1 MIALVNLRAITKMHK
16 LKTVFWLTLLS
27 QLILIG
33 FYPLMD
39 TTEARYADIARR
51 MLALNDWITPW
62 FDDNQPFWGK
72 PPLSFWVTMFGF
84 KLFGINEFGAR
95 FFYWVVSLLVLAITY
110 LTASAHSK
118 RLALYALP
126 ILVSFMLFYLSS
138 VAVMTDMVLVL
149 GGAIAMYSQ
158 YQVALKSGSK
168 TNHSIYL
175 AIGLSIGLLAKGP
188 IALILFLT
196 PFVLWLVATRQ
207 LSVLYKR
214 YHLLLIFSLT
224 LLISL
229 PWYWLAEQKTPG
241 FLNYFILGEHWQ
253 RFTVAGWEGDLY
265 GSAHDFPRGTIWMF
279 LITATI
285 PWCFLVPYLLYQ
297 NGRAMLTS
305 AFDST
310 LPGKSLLLAWA
321 FTPLVFFTFS
331 GNVLWTYLLPGLPA
345 LAIIFSHILMQSFRH
360 RFITNLL
367 QVAMALVVVIKL
379 IYLITLSTGASI
391 EFKTTKYLI
400 ESFESM
406 NVPLE
411 SVYFVHRVPFSAK
424 FYSHGRVNR
433 IQDIADIPEGDNKT
447 RYVIIKTSDLPRY
460 PQFNIKKQPVRTYG
474 KYQVFS
480 I

>member
-1 MIALVNLRAITKMHK
+1 MNK
-16 LKTVFWLTLLS
+16 LKIVFWLAMLS

-33 FYPLMD
+33 LYPLMD

-72 PPLSFWVTMFGF
+72 PPLSFWVTLFGF

-95 FFYWVVSLLVLAITY
+95 FFYWVVSLLVLAVTY
-110 LTASAHSK
+110 LTAKSYSK
-118 RLALYALP
+118 QLALFTLP
-126 ILVSFMLFYLSS
+126 VLLSFTLFYLSS
-138 VAVMTDMVLVL
+138 VAVITDMVLVL
-149 GGAIAMYSQ
+149 GGAIVLYSQ
-158 YQVALKSGSK
+158 YQVVQHRGSVA
-168 TNHSIYL
+168 NNSVYL

-196 PFVLWLVATRQ
+196 PFVVWMVANRQ

-214 YHLLLIFSLT
+214 YHLLLIISVT
-224 LLISL
+224 LLLSL

-253 RFTVAGWEGDLY
+253 RFVVAGWQGDLY
-265 GSAHDFPRGTIWMF
+265 GSAHDFPRGTIWLF

-285 PWCFLVPYLLYQ
+285 PWCFIIPYLLYQ
-297 NGRAMLTS
+297 NGKKMLAS

-321 FTPLVFFTFS
+321 FTPLVFFTLS
-331 GNVLWTYLLPGLPA
+331 GNVLWTYVLPGLPA
-345 LAIIFSHILMQSFRH
+345 LAMIFSHILMQSFNQ

-367 QVAMALVVVIKL
+367 QIAMACVVAIKL
-379 IYLITLSTGASI
+379 VYLIILTTGSTV

-400 ESFESM
+400 QTFQSM

-411 SVYFVHRVPFSAK
+411 DVYFLNRVPFSAK
-424 FYSHGRVNR
+424 FYSHGRVNL
-433 IQDIADIPEGDNKT
+433 IKDVAHIPKRDNKV
-447 RYVIIKTSDLPRY
+447 RYIVIKKGHLPQH
-460 PQFNIKKQPVRTYG
+460 PLFNIKKQPIRTYG
-474 KYQVFS
+474 KYNVF
-480 I
+480 IL

>member
-1 MIALVNLRAITKMHK
+1 MHK
-16 LKTVFWLTLLS
+16 LKIVFWLAMLS

-33 FYPLMD
+33 LYPLMD

-72 PPLSFWVTMFGF
+72 PPLSFWVTLFGF

-110 LTASAHSK
+110 VTANTYSR

-126 ILVSFMLFYLSS
+126 ILVSFILFYISS
-138 VAVMTDMVLVL
+138 VAVMTDMVLLL

-158 YQVALKSGSK
+158 YQVVQQRGSK
-168 TNHSIYL
+168 RNNSIYL

-196 PFVLWLVATRQ
+196 PFVVWMVATRQ

-214 YHLLLIFSLT
+214 YHLLLIISVT
-224 LLISL
+224 LLLSL

-241 FLNYFILGEHWQ
+241 FLNYFILGEHWE
-253 RFTVAGWEGDLY
+253 RFTVAGWQGDLY

-285 PWCFLVPYLLYQ
+285 PWCFIVPYLLYQ

-305 AFDST
+305 AFDPM

-331 GNVLWTYLLPGLPA
+331 GNVLWTYVLPGLPA
-345 LAIIFSHILMQSFRH
+345 LAIIFSHILIQSFTH
-360 RFITNLL
+360 RFINNLL
-367 QVAMALVVVIKL
+367 QVTMALVVSIKL
-379 IYLITLSTGASI
+379 IYLITLTTGTSV
-391 EFKTTKYLI
+391 ESKTTKYLI
-400 ESFESM
+400 EEFKSM

-411 SVYFVHRVPFSAK
+411 NVYFVHRIPFSAK
-424 FYSHGRVNR
+424 FYSRGRVNV
-433 IQDIADIPEGDNKT
+433 IKDVAQIPKGDKKT
-447 RYVIIKTSDLPRY
+447 RYVVIKKDVLPRY
-460 PQFNIKKQPVRTYG
+460 PLLNSKKQPIRKYG
-474 KYQVFS
+474 KYKVFN